1 MKDNQYQFLI
11 NVKDEFDANRVIE
24 LMRSNDINAVKQYS
38 KNSQVTA
45 IYMGIS
51 MFGIDIF
58 VEHNQFNK
66 AKSILTNYYEDL
78 QPE

>member
-1 MKDNQYQFLI
+1 MKDNHYQFLI
-11 NVKDEFDANRVIE
+11 NVKDEFDANRVLE
-24 LMRSNDINAVKQYS
+24 LMKSNEINAVKQYS

-58 VEHNQFNK
+58 VEEEKFNK
-66 AKSILTNYYEDL
+66 AKSLLTNYYEDL
-78 QPE
+78 KPE